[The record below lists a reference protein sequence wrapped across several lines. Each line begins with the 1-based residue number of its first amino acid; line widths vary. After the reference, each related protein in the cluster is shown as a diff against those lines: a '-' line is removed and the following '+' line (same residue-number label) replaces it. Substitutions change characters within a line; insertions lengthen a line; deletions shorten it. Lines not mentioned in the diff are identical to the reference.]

1 MSQALDSPVAEGQFC
16 SLYLRLKIT
25 PLPACPLNNVE
36 PDVIIHDA
44 RSMKLGEDCH
54 CEFVLEYPE
63 EDHRQP
69 RRVQRSEQKN
79 EDCPCCTIC
88 DLGCL
93 PNILEVRNGSLI
105 VETFVRDRDQAFEV
119 LHALNETPAKVELL
133 CIGENGDSEKDGC
146 TARID
151 LSNLTDTQRE
161 TIEVAFERGYYDS
174 PKGVILEDLAAEFGI
189 SKQAIAQ
196 RLATAEQK
204 IIGQITSQ

>member
-1 MSQALDSPVAEGQFC
+1 MSQVLDSPIGEGQFC
-16 SLYLRLKIT
+16 SLHLRLKIT
-25 PLPACPLNNVE
+25 PLPECPLNEVE
-36 PDVIIHDA
+36 PEVVVHDA
-44 RSMKLGEDCH
+44 RSMKLGEGCH

-63 EDHRQP
+63 ENGRQP
-69 RRVQRSEQKN
+69 RRVKRSEQNN

-88 DLGCL
+88 EFGCL
-93 PNILEVRNGSLI
+93 PNIVEIRNGSLI

-119 LHALNETPAKVELL
+119 LHALKETPAAIELL
-133 CIGENGDSEKDGC
+133 SISEHGDAEKKDC
-146 TARID
+146 AARID

-204 IIGQITSQ
+204 IIGQIAKQ